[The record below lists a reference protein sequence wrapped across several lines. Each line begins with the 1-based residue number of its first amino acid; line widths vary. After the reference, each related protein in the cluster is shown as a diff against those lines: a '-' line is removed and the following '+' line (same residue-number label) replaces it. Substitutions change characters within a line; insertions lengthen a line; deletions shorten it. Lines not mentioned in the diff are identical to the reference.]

1 MGVSIKKNYYHS
13 ESCAFDFKRLLN
25 LVNLKHKK
33 IHEAL
38 CRLMMGIHNQTTAE
52 KKINYNNINLH
63 GFRITQRFVDT
74 HRIILNYRTAPI
86 SALS

>member
-1 MGVSIKKNYYHS
+1 MSFCKDALYKLFMGVSIKKNYYHS

-38 CRLMMGIHNQTTAE
+38 CRLMMGIHNQSTAE
-52 KKINYNNINLH
+52 KNQLQSY
-63 GFRITQRFVDT
+63 
-74 HRIILNYRTAPI
+74 
-86 SALS
+86 